1 MSRKRK
7 KKIEGEGWARHFDW
21 SIDPQTGKEI
31 FAIIA
36 FALAA
41 IYILGVFGA
50 AGTLG
55 NVAVYVAGNFLG
67 LSSFLVPI
75 VFLGV
80 GLGLWKAR
88 AVHIKAPSVIGFFL
102 MFVFVPAMFINA
114 GGYIGQNIWKSFSD
128 LLGEVAGYIT
138 IFVLAIASILLA
150 TNNSFRQ
157 LRIWIKGDKE
167 EEGQETPAAKVSVF
181 QAVRDKLSN
190 RQPQP
195 SVPVSPLAVNPP
207 RPKTIDLNWIFPPLE
222 LLSTSSTKATSG
234 NITKNIEIIQKSLK
248 DFGVTVS
255 MGDVHIG
262 PTVTQYTLKPAE
274 GVKLNAIT
282 ARGNDISLA
291 LAAHPIRIEAPI
303 PGKAAVGI
311 EIPNKLAA
319 LVTLR
324 EILESDGY
332 KNINSTLRLPLGRDV
347 AGAPFIVDLK
357 KMPHLLF
364 AGATG
369 SGKSVAINSVII
381 SLLYQNSPA
390 DLRIILVDPKRVEF
404 SMYNGIPNLLTG
416 VVTETDKTINTLR
429 WTVAEMERRYKMFSE
444 THKRNIDEY
453 NANPSEG
460 HIPYIVVII
469 DELADL
475 MAQSANEAEAA
486 IVRLAQMARATG
498 IHLIVATQRPSV
510 DVITGLIKANI
521 TTRIA
526 FAVASQI
533 DSRTILDQSGAEK
546 LLGNGDMLYLGN
558 DLSKPKRVQGVLV
571 SEKEIKEVTDFL
583 KKQAPSHYE
592 EFIQEYH
599 PAGMGGARGGDSVA
613 DDTLFDE
620 AKRLVVQSGKA
631 SASLLQR
638 RLRVGYARA
647 ARLLDIL
654 EQEGIIGP
662 PEGAKPRAVL
672 VGLEAINIPS
682 HPETQ
687 FPNHTTGPSYY
698 QPLQEKRNVDAIE
711 QPSIKTTPDRVE
723 EDEDNNF

>member
-1 MSRKRK
+1 MARKRK
-7 KKIEGEGWARHFDW
+7 KKVEGGGWASHFDW
-21 SIDPQTGKEI
+21 SVDPQTGKEI
-31 FAIIA
+31 FAILA
-36 FALAA
+36 FALAV
-41 IYILGVFGA
+41 IYIIGVFGA

-55 NVAVYVAGNFLG
+55 NVVVYVAGNFLG
-67 LSSFLVPI
+67 LSSFLVPV
-75 VFLGV
+75 VFLGI
-80 GLGLWKAR
+80 GLSLWKAR
-88 AVHIKAPSVIGFFL
+88 EMHIKALSVIGFL
-102 MFVFVPAMFINA
+102 SMFIFVPALFLNA

-128 LLGEVAGYIT
+128 LLGEAAGYISVL
-138 IFVLAIASILLA
+138 VLAIASVLLA
-150 TNNSFRQ
+150 TNNSFQQ
-157 LRIWIKGDKE
+157 LRAWVKGGQE
-167 EEGQETPAAKVSVF
+167 EEPEIPAAKVSVF

-190 RQPQP
+190 RQQQR
-195 SVPVSPLAVNPP
+195 SLPVSPVAVNPP

-222 LLSTSSTKATSG
+222 LLSISSTKATSG

-248 DFGVTVS
+248 DFGVSVT

-282 ARGNDISLA
+282 ARGNDIALA

-311 EIPNKLAA
+311 EIPNKQAA

-324 EILESDGY
+324 EILESDSY
-332 KNINSTLRLPLGRDV
+332 KGINSTLRLPLGRDV

-357 KMPHLLF
+357 KMPHLLI

-369 SGKSVAINSVII
+369 SGKSVAINSVIV

-453 NANPSEG
+453 NTNPSEG

-521 TTRIA
+521 TTRVA

-558 DLSKPKRVQGVLV
+558 DLGKPKRVQGVLV
-571 SEKEIKEVTDFL
+571 SEKEIREVTDFL

-592 EFIQEYH
+592 ESIQEYH
-599 PAGMGGARGGDSVA
+599 PAGSGGSRGGDGA
-613 DDTLFDE
+613 IDDTLFDE
-620 AKRLVVQSGKA
+620 AKQLVVQSGKA

-662 PEGAKPRAVL
+662 PEGAKPRDVL
-672 VGLEAINIPS
+672 VGLDSIGIPT

-687 FPNHTTGPSYY
+687 FQNHDAGLSYY
-698 QPLQEKRNVDAIE
+698 QPIQEKRNVDAIE
-711 QPSIKTTPDRVE
+711 QPSRDMPSSD
-723 EDEDNNF
+723 DDSFDNQP

>member
-1 MSRKRK
+1 MGRKKK
-7 KKIEGEGWARHFDW
+7 KKIEGEGWYNRFDW
-21 SIDPQTGKEI
+21 SVDPQTGKEI
-31 FAIIA
+31 FAILS

-41 IYILGVFGA
+41 IYIIGVFGA

-55 NVAVYVAGNFLG
+55 NVAVYLAGNFLG
-67 LSSFLVPI
+67 LASFLVPI
-75 VFLGV
+75 VFIGI
-80 GLGLWKAR
+80 GLCLWKAR
-88 AVHIKAPSVIGFFL
+88 EVHIKALSVIGFFL

-128 LLGEVAGYIT
+128 LLGEVAGYIS

-157 LRIWIKGDKE
+157 LRAWVKGSE
-167 EEGQETPAAKVSVF
+167 EDDTSSAKVSVF
-181 QAVRDKLSN
+181 QAMRDKLSGKQQ
-190 RQPQP
+190 QPAL
-195 SVPVSPLAVNPP
+195 PVSPTAINPP
-207 RPKTIDLNWIFPPLE
+207 ALKTIDLNWIFPPLE
-222 LLSTSSTKATSG
+222 LLSVSSSKATSG
-234 NITKNIEIIQKSLK
+234 NITKNIEIIQKTLK
-248 DFGVTVS
+248 DFGVSVS

-274 GVKLNAIT
+274 GVKLTTIT
-282 ARGNDISLA
+282 SRGNDIALA

-303 PGKAAVGI
+303 PGKSAVGI
-311 EIPNKLAA
+311 EIPNKQAA

-324 EILESDGY
+324 EILESDSY

-357 KMPHLLF
+357 KMPHLLI

-369 SGKSVAINSVII
+369 SGKSVAINSII
-381 SLLYQNSPA
+381 TSLLYQNSPA

-404 SMYNGIPNLLTG
+404 TMYNGIPNLLTG

-429 WTVAEMERRYKMFSE
+429 WTVAEMERRYKLFFE
-444 THKRNIDEY
+444 THRRNVDEY
-453 NANPSEG
+453 NSNPTEG
-460 HIPYIVVII
+460 HIPYIVVIV

-475 MAQSANEAEAA
+475 MSQSANEAEAA
-486 IVRLAQMARATG
+486 IVRLAQMSRATG

-526 FAVASQI
+526 FAVASQV
-533 DSRTILDQSGAEK
+533 DSRTILDQSGADK

-558 DLSKPKRVQGVLV
+558 DLGKPKRVQGVLV
-571 SEKEIKEVTDFL
+571 SEKEIREVTDFL
-583 KKQAPSHYE
+583 KNQAPPHYE
-592 EFIQEYH
+592 ESIQEYR
-599 PAGMGGARGGDSVA
+599 PSGSIGLRGREA
-613 DDTLFDE
+613 IDDTLYDT
-620 AKRLVVQSGKA
+620 AKQVVIQSGKA

-662 PEGAKPRAVL
+662 PEGAKPRDVL
-672 VGLEAINIPS
+672 VGLDAIDIPS

-687 FPNHTTGPSYY
+687 FANHYPGPTYY
-698 QPLQEKRNVDAIE
+698 QPLQEKKNVDAIVE
-711 QPSIKTTPDRVE
+711 PQIKTTPDME
-723 EDEDNNF
+723 EGEDNIN